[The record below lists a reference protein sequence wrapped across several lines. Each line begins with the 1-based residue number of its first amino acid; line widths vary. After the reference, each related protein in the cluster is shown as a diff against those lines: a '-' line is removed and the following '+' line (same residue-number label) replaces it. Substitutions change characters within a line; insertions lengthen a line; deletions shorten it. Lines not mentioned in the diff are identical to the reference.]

1 MRKQAKDL
9 TVKPGSHRVAASI
22 VHERTGAGKGP
33 DSVRSMKRQAA
44 GPPGHT
50 VMGADYTFDPPPKL
64 GSGARFAALKAKLAS
79 RPGVRDPGALAA
91 AIGRKKYGAAKMAKL
106 SAKGRKG

>member
-33 DSVRSMKRQAA
+33 DAVRSMKRQTA

-50 VMGADYTFDPPPKL
+50 VRGADY
-64 GSGARFAALKAKLAS
+64 
-79 RPGVRDPGALAA
+79 
-91 AIGRKKYGAAKMAKL
+91 KL
-106 SAKGRKG
+106 SAKGKKG